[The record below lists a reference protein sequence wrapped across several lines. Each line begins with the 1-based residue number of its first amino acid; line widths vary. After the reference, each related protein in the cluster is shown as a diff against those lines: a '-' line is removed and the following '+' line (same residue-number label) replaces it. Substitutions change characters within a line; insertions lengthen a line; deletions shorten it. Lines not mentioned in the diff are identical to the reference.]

1 MSLKYK
7 SPRKAIPIRIEK
19 AVLAKSRRRCTLCFG
34 LDGDLTE
41 KRGQIA
47 HLDGNRNNNAE
58 SNLAWM
64 CLDHHRL
71 FDSKTKQHKNYTIP
85 EVKEYRRKLYKAL
98 RLIPQRSSSHRARRS
113 SASKPNRAK
122 RSTKIINSPVATNA
136 NISHTVYSP

>member
-64 CLDHHRL
+64 CLDHHSL
-71 FDSKTKQHKNYTIP
+71 FDSKTKQHKNYTVS
-85 EVKEYRRKLYKAL
+85 EVKEYRRRLYKAL
-98 RLIPQRSSSHRARRS
+98 HPTLLRSPRRARRHRPS
-113 SASKPNRAK
+113 TAKPKQAEGSVNVK
-122 RSTKIINSPVATNA
+122 NSPVA
-136 NISHTVYSP
+136 